1 VPPSLTHQ
9 GAKPPPLENLEWE
22 VLPPED
28 RHRRKGV
35 ESLFRWLALIMDDLL
50 RLPGTKFRFGLDPL
64 IGLVPGIGDTTSAI
78 TSALVLLQAARNGL
92 PKVLLARMAG
102 NILINEVIGIVPG
115 LGDAFSFWF
124 KSNKRNY
131 ELLRQHLDTPRRSTT
146 GDKIFVGALI
156 GLVLLTILLGMVAT
170 FWIFHEIAKMIANG

>member
-1 VPPSLTHQ
+1 MPPSLPQ
-9 GAKPPPLENLEWE
+9 SGRRPPVEDLEWE

-28 RHRRKGV
+28 RHRRKGL
-35 ESLFRWLALIMDDLL
+35 ESLFRWLALIMDDFL

-64 IGLVPGIGDTTSAI
+64 IGLVPGIGDTASAI
-78 TSALVLLQAARNGL
+78 TSALVLFHAARNGL

-156 GLVLLTILLGMVAT
+156 GLVILTILLGMVAT
-170 FWIFHEIAKMIANG
+170 FLIFHEVAKLITAG